1 MVQHPETLLAKIG
14 GALVLRNTL
23 VQEFRRSNVFVEQA
37 SDRADLFRVLVG
49 PITDVKS
56 VRVLMQELASSGH
69 GQGLMIK
76 P

>member
-1 MVQHPETLLAKIG
+1 
-14 GALVLRNTL
+14 LRNTL

-56 VRVLMQELASSGH
+56 VRVLMQELASSWH